1 MRALGILFG
10 VLALSLA
17 VPAPADAQQQQPS
30 FGPEIL
36 ESIVKVTAR
45 VPSDARTARSLS
57 TERESSGVVIDG
69 DGLVLT
75 IGYGIL
81 EADDVQ
87 VETAGGKAFP
97 ATIVAYDHDTGFGLL
112 KAARPL
118 GVKPMEMGTSAGLE
132 QKQPV
137 LVAGHGGPA
146 QAMGAFVVDLR
157 EFAGYWEY
165 LLDVAIFTSPPYGNF
180 GGAALIDPT
189 GKLVGIG
196 SLIVPDALQE
206 EDRVYPGNMFIPI
219 DALKPILADLIAKGK
234 SDRNRRPWLGI
245 AAQEIQGRLF
255 VARVQE
261 NSPGWNAGVRQG
273 DMLLGVDG
281 VPVSGL
287 ADYYRKVWALG
298 DPGVDVPLLVL
309 RGNEPTKFDVKSIDR
324 YDWLKLKPTY

>member
-1 MRALGILFG
+1 MRALGFLFG
-10 VLALSLA
+10 FLALAAAASPS
-17 VPAPADAQQQQPS
+17 VVAQQQQPS

-45 VPSDARTARSLS
+45 VPSDARTARSLG
-57 TERESSGVVIDG
+57 TEREGSGVAIDG

-75 IGYGIL
+75 IGYAIL
-81 EADDVQ
+81 EADDVR

-112 KAARPL
+112 KSARPL
-118 GVKPMEMGTSAGLE
+118 GVKPIELGSSGALE

-137 LVAGHGGPA
+137 LVAGHGGPS

-180 GGAALIDPT
+180 GGAALIDPA

-196 SLIVPDALQE
+196 SLIVPNTLQE
-206 EDRVYPGNMFIPI
+206 DGRVYPGNMFIPI
-219 DALKPILADLIAKGK
+219 DALKPILADLIARGK

-245 AAQEIQGRLF
+245 AAQEVQGRLF
-255 VARVQE
+255 VARVSE

-273 DMLLGVDG
+273 DMLLGVAG
-281 VPVSGL
+281 EPVSGL

-309 RGNEPTKFDVKSIDR
+309 RGNEPTKFSVKSIDR